1 MHSQSVPWRVICLAQ
16 LEPYADKDIQ
26 NALKQCLKK
35 AKRMAKLL
43 RTAVSPT
50 AKTDKSAVGVC
61 VLWVVHARNLRLR

>member
-1 MHSQSVPWRVICLAQ
+1 MRVLQSQGVPWCVVCLVQ

-35 AKRMAKLL
+35 AKRMAKIL

-50 AKTDKSAVGVC
+50 AKTDKNVVGLVGC
-61 VLWVVHARNLRLR
+61 GT